1 MGRIIPYIME
11 HKIHVPNHQP
21 VFYIGLIPLSNENM
35 CQRLK
40 AMRVVLRML
49 TLQGL
54 GHPKSRTSRTSRNG
68 TPTWK
73 VYFMDHPLKM
83 LKHHVNHHP

>member
-54 GHPKSRTSRTSRNG
+54 GHPKSRTSRDVQKWYPNMEGLFHGPSS
-68 TPTWK
+68 
-73 VYFMDHPLKM
+73 
-83 LKHHVNHHP
+83 